1 MNAAETTETTDGVTG
16 VFFRIFPPLAG
27 ALLGSIFTLVFLVVI
42 KLGVGSSEGPMSLSR
57 FLLFAVTFVAAL
69 SSNIL
74 ATVFLALAN
83 RERFSGKFRQAM
95 FHIFF
100 MLIGL
105 FLVCSPFFLFL
116 SLETA
121 LLLSAFFLPF
131 SSVGVLLLFQV
142 FSQECSPLLASYSAI
157 FGGLVLAGVFTMLSS
172 ILPIEMMLFFA
183 LPLSWLLLST
193 TSVVTQK
200 IFHIFSDAQIEK

>member
-1 MNAAETTETTDGVTG
+1 MNTAETTETTDGVTG

-27 ALLGSIFTLVFLVVI
+27 ALLGSIFTLVFLVAI

-83 RERFSGKFRQAM
+83 QEKFLGSFRQAM

-105 FLVCSPFFLFL
+105 FLLCSPFFLFL

-131 SSVGVLLLFQV
+131 SALGVLLLFQIL
-142 FSQECSPLLASYSAI
+142 SQECSPLLASYSAI
-157 FGGLVLAGVFTMLSS
+157 FGGLALTGFFALLSS
-172 ILPIEMMLFFA
+172 LLPVEMMLFFA
-183 LPLSWLLLST
+183 LPLSWLLLSS
-193 TSVVTQK
+193 TSVLTQK
-200 IFHIFSDAQIEK
+200 IFRIFSDTQNEK